1 MGEWDFQ
8 GTSCARFG
16 KADPGL
22 LRPRQKLRLIPAKV
36 IPAETHL
43 PRNSSLIQPFILQ
56 GLKPSVTEA
65 SISEEQR
72 SAISR
77 AGKDRY
83 LSEGEFYD
91 GYFYRDN
98 EGNILPEHPK
108 ISQLI
113 A

>member
-1 MGEWDFQ
+1 
-8 GTSCARFG
+8 
-16 KADPGL
+16 
-22 LRPRQKLRLIPAKV
+22 
-36 IPAETHL
+36 
-43 PRNSSLIQPFILQ
+43 
-56 GLKPSVTEA
+56 LKPSVTEA